1 MGQKKRM
8 SLEEFARV
16 YDDTGELELLSGELI
31 APLGSVALPFPA
43 GGIMDDMGT
52 TTLMSF
58 EEFEL
63 LDAGADDVEL
73 LRGELIRMPPPQRKH
88 MQICRRLLKL
98 LEAAL
103 ERWRYC

>member
-1 MGQKKRM
+1 MGDMGPKKRM
-8 SLEEFARV
+8 SLEEFERV

-31 APLGSVALPFPA
+31 GPLGSAGLPFPP

-63 LDAGADDVEL
+63 LDAGD
-73 LRGELIRMPPPQRKH
+73 RKSVV
-88 MQICRRLLKL
+88 
-98 LEAAL
+98 
-103 ERWRYC
+103 